1 MQVASSPASAA
12 SCAFLS
18 ALIASAW
25 PPADVFISPTREV
38 SVTSPLGIVVLSAV
52 VELDSVVVVL
62 DPLLSEVASM
72 FCGCCTP
79 GSVGPIV
86 ALAPVL
92 SAVAVLL
99 PSVVVVVLVPVAAL
113 ASGAGCC
120 TPGSAA
126 PMVAL
131 ALLSVFAT

>member
-1 MQVASSPASAA
+1 
-12 SCAFLS
+12 
-18 ALIASAW
+18 
-25 PPADVFISPTREV
+25 
-38 SVTSPLGIVVLSAV
+38 
-52 VELDSVVVVL
+52 
-62 DPLLSEVASM
+62 
-72 FCGCCTP
+72 
-79 GSVGPIV
+79 
-86 ALAPVL
+86 VL

-99 PSVVVVVLVPVAAL
+99 PSVVVVVLVPVAAV